1 MCTLTPLLMASETC
15 LLNSASSACWQ
26 QEKSEVCQ
34 EREPSRA
41 WKCLKACGEHAQGRG
56 ICFAARTMTRWLAA
70 ESPPQRR
77 NQLPEPAEP
86 LRSLHLWS
94 IIKDMVSCE
103 MQLHAIWPGCAGAY
117 QDT

>member
-1 MCTLTPLLMASETC
+1 MCQGREP
-15 LLNSASSACWQ
+15 SSAC
-26 QEKSEVCQ
+26 K
-34 EREPSRA
+34 R
-41 WKCLKACGEHAQGRG
+41 LKVFSKHAQGRG
-56 ICFAARTMTRWLAA
+56 FYPAARTMTSWLAA

-103 MQLHAIWPGCAGAY
+103 VQFPRHLAWLRRRLPGFLIHA
-117 QDT
+117 